1 MKIFKFGG
9 ASVKNAEAVKN
20 IGTILSRHPEKLVVV
35 ISAMGKTTNL
45 MEKLVR
51 AYFEKNGNQWEFFQ
65 EFKKFHQAITDKLFG
80 PGRVPMAIDLL
91 YSELEHK
98 LKTTPSLDFNFEYDQ
113 VVSYGELVST
123 RIVSEYLTQ
132 AKIENQWIDIR
143 TCLKTNSQYRE
154 GLVDWQWTGQLVPEV
169 FHFKDTLCYITQGFI
184 GATTSNITTTLG
196 REGSDYTAAIIGN
209 LLNAENVTIWKDVP
223 GILNADPK
231 QLEATEK
238 MDELS
243 YREAIEMSHSGAKV
257 IHPKT
262 IKPLYNKNIPLYIK
276 SFIDPNS
283 EGTVIHSLPHALSL
297 SPVYIIKENQVLIT
311 LSPNDFSFIG
321 AEDIARVFALLAS
334 HRFRIN
340 LFQQSAIDLNLVA
353 DFPEQR
359 FEEAIEELK
368 NRYEVKYNTRLEMV
382 TIRYY
387 TDEAIAWIIKGKKVL
402 LEQKSRR
409 TARLV
414 LKNGPG
420 YKKPL
425 NEHLF
430 IPFQSK

>member
-1 MKIFKFGG
+1 MDKIKIFKFGG

-20 IGTILSRHPEKLVVV
+20 IGTILRQYPEKLVVV
-35 ISAMGKTTNL
+35 VSAMGKTTNL
-45 MEKLVR
+45 LEELVK
-51 AYFEKNGNQWEFFQ
+51 AYFDKKGSQWEVFQ
-65 EFKKFHQAITDKLFG
+65 EFKKFHQAITDELFG
-80 PGRVPMAIDLL
+80 PGKAPMAIDQL
-91 YSELEHK
+91 YTELEHK

-132 AKIENQWIDIR
+132 ATIGNQWIDIR
-143 TCLKTNSQYRE
+143 TCLKTDSHYRE
-154 GLVDWQWTGQLVPEV
+154 AKVDWLWTGQLVQKI
-169 FHFKDTLCYITQGFI
+169 FNFRDAQCYITQGFI

-209 LLNAENVTIWKDVP
+209 LLNAEDVTIWKDVP
-223 GILNADPK
+223 GILHADPK

-283 EGTVIHSLPHALSL
+283 EGTVIHSLTHTLSL

-321 AEDIARVFALLAS
+321 AEDITRVFALLAS
-334 HRFRIN
+334 YRFKIN

-359 FEEAIEELK
+359 FEEATEELK
-368 NRYEVKYNTRLEMV
+368 NRYEVKYNTRLVMV

-387 TDEAIAWIIKGKKVL
+387 TDEAIAWITKGKKVL

-414 LKNGPG
+414 LKNGHG
-420 YKKPL
+420 YRKSLP
-425 NEHLF
+425 
-430 IPFQSK
+430 